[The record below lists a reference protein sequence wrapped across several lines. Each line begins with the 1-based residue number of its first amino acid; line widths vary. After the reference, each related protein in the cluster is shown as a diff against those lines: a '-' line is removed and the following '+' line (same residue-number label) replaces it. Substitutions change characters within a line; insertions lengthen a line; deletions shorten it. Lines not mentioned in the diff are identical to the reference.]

1 MQISDNMLI
10 AEIGSTSGSWAFIS
24 KKGGDVQIIKTQ
36 GYNPHTHSEYI
47 LERILIKL
55 KGDIGIPEHMIYYGT
70 GVVSTDVS
78 DMIKGK
84 LSTQF
89 EGTKI
94 EVYSDTLAAARAC
107 CGVSKGFVCI
117 LGTGSNSCVYDGEQ
131 ISDSIPSLGYPLGDE
146 GSGWH
151 IGLDIIRGYYY
162 RTMPHDLVSAVES
175 LLPDSRAELLDYVK
189 HSPTPNTYLGSFANF
204 AGEQKSHPWIR
215 KTVRKCFDEFIIT
228 HVQPLHAMGEI
239 HFVGS
244 IAWSFS
250 EILEESLA
258 EYNFQMGQV
267 LKEPLDALIKYHLTI

>member
-1 MQISDNMLI
+1 MQTKENILI

-24 KKGGDVQIIKTQ
+24 NHGADAQVIKTP

-47 LERILIKL
+47 LERLLIKL
-55 KGDIGIPEHMIYYGT
+55 KGDIGTPVRIMYYGT
-70 GVVSTDVS
+70 GVVSAEVS
-78 DMIKGK
+78 EMIAGK
-84 LSTQF
+84 IKTQF
-89 EGTKI
+89 EGATV
-94 EVYSDTLAAARAC
+94 EVHSDTLAAARAS
-107 CGVSKGFVCI
+107 CGMHPGIVCI
-117 LGTGSNSCVYDGEQ
+117 LGTGSNSCIYDGEQ
-131 ISDSIPSLGYPLGDE
+131 ITDSIPSLGYPLGDE

-162 RTMPHDLVSAVES
+162 RTMPTDLVGAVKD
-175 LLPDSRAELLDYVK
+175 LLPDSRAELLEYVK

-215 KTVRKCFDEFIIT
+215 KTVRKCFDEFVIT
-228 HVQPLHAMGEI
+228 HIQPLQTKGKI

-258 EYNFQMGQV
+258 QYNFEIGQV
-267 LKEPLDALIKYHLTI
+267 LKDPMDALTKYHLSV

>member
-1 MQISDNMLI
+1 MQTKENILI

-24 KKGGDVQIIKTQ
+24 NNGTDVQTLKTP

-47 LERILIKL
+47 LERLLIKL
-55 KGDIGIPEHMIYYGT
+55 KGDIGLPAHIVYYGT
-70 GVVSTDVS
+70 GVVSGDVS
-78 DMIKGK
+78 NMIKDK
-84 LSTQF
+84 ITTQF
-89 EGTKI
+89 DSASV
-94 EVYSDTLAAARAC
+94 EVNSDALAAARAS
-107 CGVSKGFVCI
+107 CGRDPGVVCI
-117 LGTGSNSCVYDGEQ
+117 LGTGSNSCIYDGEQ
-131 ISDSIPSLGYPLGDE
+131 ITDSIPSLGYPLGDE

-162 RTMPHDLVSAVES
+162 RTMPPDLVDAVKDM
-175 LLPDSRAELLDYVK
+175 LPDSRAELLEYVK

-215 KTVRKCFDEFIIT
+215 KTVRKCFDEFIDT
-228 HVQPLHAMGEI
+228 HVRTLHPEGNI

-258 EYNFQMGQV
+258 QYNFKMGQV
-267 LKEPLDALIKYHLTI
+267 LKDPMDALTKYHLSV